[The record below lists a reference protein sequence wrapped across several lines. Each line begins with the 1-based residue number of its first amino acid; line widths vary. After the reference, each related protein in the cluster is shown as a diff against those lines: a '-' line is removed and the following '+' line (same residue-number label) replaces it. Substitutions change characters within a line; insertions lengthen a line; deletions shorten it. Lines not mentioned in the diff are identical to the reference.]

1 MPLPSAMPIIQH
13 QLAAAVLASDHIIDR
28 RVIAAFV
35 ADAATQPAPNPFPNT
50 SAGAVRQVWQQ
61 RVVEFQSFGIQVAG
75 LACLLTALANMS
87 VDEPLVQEILRAGP
101 HTTNVFSHADGS
113 RIVGAVLYGKP
124 GFALPALP
132 VSRSLHQTSGRRMRI
147 PAGQL
152 DLFADAGV

>member
-1 MPLPSAMPIIQH
+1 MRRHSRRRTRSKH
-13 QLAAAVLASDHIIDR
+13 QRWSR
-28 RVIAAFV
+28 
-35 ADAATQPAPNPFPNT
+35 AP
-50 SAGAVRQVWQQ
+50 VWQQ

-132 VSRSLHQTSGRRMRI
+132 VSRSLHRTSGRRMRI

>member
-1 MPLPSAMPIIQH
+1 M
-13 QLAAAVLASDHIIDR
+13 
-28 RVIAAFV
+28 
-35 ADAATQPAPNPFPNT
+35 
-50 SAGAVRQVWQQ
+50 
-61 RVVEFQSFGIQVAG
+61 AG

-132 VSRSLHQTSGRRMRI
+132 VSRSLHRTSAVGCASLQANSTCSRTLESDGCGSSPDPNGLVAAARRILIHR
-147 PAGQL
+147 L
-152 DLFADAGV
+152 

>member
-1 MPLPSAMPIIQH
+1 MPISQH
-13 QLAAAVLASDHIIDR
+13 QLAAAVLASDHIVDR
-28 RVIAAFV
+28 RTIAAFL

-50 SAGAVRQVWQQ
+50 SVGAVRQVWQQ

-75 LACLLTALANMS
+75 LACLLTSLSGMS
-87 VDEPLVQEILRAGP
+87 VDEPLAQEILRAGQ
-101 HTTNVFSHADGS
+101 HTTNVFSHADSS

-132 VSRSLHQTSGRRMRI
+132 VPRSLHRTSSRRTRV